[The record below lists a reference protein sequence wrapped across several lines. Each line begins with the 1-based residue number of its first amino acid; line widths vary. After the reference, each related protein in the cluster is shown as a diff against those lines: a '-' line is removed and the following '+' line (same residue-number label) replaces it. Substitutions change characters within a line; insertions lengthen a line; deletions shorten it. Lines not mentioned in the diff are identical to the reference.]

1 MIYFITYSEKFNGIY
16 SSQVIDVCKKFEELF
31 NHKVILI
38 SIVSLRIYQSER
50 VKIKNQYKNS
60 LVIPMFPKIKFWK
73 FNIITLIPIFLFK
86 KNNIL
91 ISRNAISTNL
101 GFIIRKLGL
110 TKKVIFDARA
120 VEYEQFKEYKIVNDK
135 SFLENFFDIEKKAV
149 LKSDYRLAVSHM
161 LVNYWKKKFNF
172 SNEDYSVIPT
182 TLNSLHLK
190 NFKKIKRENLG
201 YEKNDIIFV
210 YSGSTSDWQS
220 FSKIIF
226 FTKKIL
232 ERNKIYK
239 LLILS
244 KKTEMV
250 IEFIKKFP
258 NQISIKWFDPID
270 VIQVLKI
277 CDYGLLI
284 REKSITNKVASPVK
298 FAEYLFAGLK
308 IIISP
313 NVGDYSKFV
322 IENNCGYLENNIKLP
337 LSNVTLKEK
346 KANKELAL
354 NNFSKNSVI
363 IKNEYINL
371 MENLYAP

>member
-73 FNIITLIPIFLFK
+73 LNIITLIPIFLFK

>member
-73 FNIITLIPIFLFK
+73 LNIITLIPIFLFK

-161 LVNYWKKKFNF
+161 LVNYWKEKFNF

>member
-1 MIYFITYSEKFNGIY
+1 
-16 SSQVIDVCKKFEELF
+16 
-31 NHKVILI
+31 
-38 SIVSLRIYQSER
+38 
-50 VKIKNQYKNS
+50 
-60 LVIPMFPKIKFWK
+60 
-73 FNIITLIPIFLFK
+73 
-86 KNNIL
+86 
-91 ISRNAISTNL
+91 
-101 GFIIRKLGL
+101 
-110 TKKVIFDARA
+110 
-120 VEYEQFKEYKIVNDK
+120 
-135 SFLENFFDIEKKAV
+135 
-149 LKSDYRLAVSHM
+149 
-161 LVNYWKKKFNF
+161 
-172 SNEDYSVIPT
+172 
-182 TLNSLHLK
+182 
-190 NFKKIKRENLG
+190 
-201 YEKNDIIFV
+201 
-210 YSGSTSDWQS
+210 
-220 FSKIIF
+220 
-226 FTKKIL
+226 
-232 ERNKIYK
+232 
-239 LLILS
+239 
-244 KKTEMV
+244 MV

>member
-73 FNIITLIPIFLFK
+73 LNIISLIPIFLFK

-161 LVNYWKKKFNF
+161 LVNYWKEKFNF

-244 KKTEMV
+244 KKTEIV

-313 NVGDYSKFV
+313 NVGDYSRFV